1 MRREVQSIRGSTG
14 RRCDPEIGR
23 LVGVTEQAARA
34 SLRADGR
41 FCVAVGTV
49 IALAA
54 TALAE
59 PLGMPVWL
67 TVLVGLASVAW
78 GVWVFRLARS
88 ERWVTA
94 ITVVAVANFVAGI
107 GLAVFALAPGGAR
120 LRLFLG
126 GLAALA
132 VLWFSLSQ
140 AIIRWNI
147 RL

>member
-1 MRREVQSIRGSTG
+1 MDVVSIRGPIRARSERSGG
-14 RRCDPEIGR
+14 RP
-23 LVGVTEQAARA
+23 VSVTEQAARA

-41 FCVAVGTV
+41 FCVIVGTV
-49 IALAA
+49 IVLAS

-59 PLGMPVWL
+59 PLGIPVWL
-67 TVLVGLASVAW
+67 TVLAGLASIAW

-94 ITVVAVANFVAGI
+94 ITVVAVSNSVAGI
-107 GLAVFALAPGGAR
+107 GLAVFALMPGGAR
-120 LRLFLG
+120 LRLFIG

-132 VLWFSLSQ
+132 ALWFSVTQ
-140 AIIRWNI
+140 AIIRWNV

>member
-1 MRREVQSIRGSTG
+1 M
-14 RRCDPEIGR
+14 
-23 LVGVTEQAARA
+23 
-34 SLRADGR
+34 
-41 FCVAVGTV
+41 AVGTV

-67 TVLVGLASVAW
+67 TVLVGLAAVAW
-78 GVWVFRLARS
+78 GVWVFRLAGS

-94 ITVVAVANFVAGI
+94 ITVVAVATVVAGI

-140 AIIRWNI
+140 AIIRWNV